1 MCIRDSLRLALE
13 GERWTFAVL
22 GKNLSD
28 EDVLE
33 FSSPL
38 PIAGPDLFASTYYG
52 YLQPPRT
59 IAAQFEYRF

>member
-1 MCIRDSLRLALE
+1 M
-13 GERWTFAVL
+13 L

-59 IAAQFEYRF
+59 IAAQFDYRF